1 MTAVHADPRETIFAG
16 IADRVFVAA
25 LIADDEGIV
34 TPVSAAV
41 EAAQE
46 LGLQIEFE
54 LAEAGYVRPGDEI
67 LRFRG
72 TPIQIAMAE
81 ERVVGLLA
89 KASGIA
95 TAARRFV
102 DRAQGSPR
110 IVSGAWKKLPLSVKD
125 TVRSAIDAGGA
136 DPRIATGP
144 FVYLDKNFVTM
155 LGGPERTLDAVA
167 GMTDHR
173 KVIQLDD
180 PEAAVAAARAGAD
193 VVFIDTGRAE
203 DAEKAARQ
211 LRDAGLR
218 ARVELAFGGGVRL
231 DDIDEL
237 RRIDVDTVDVGRAI
251 VDASLLDMR
260 VRVRPS

>member
-1 MTAVHADPRETIFAG
+1 MTTVQADPRETIFAG
-16 IADRVFVAA
+16 IADRLFVAA

-34 TPVSAAV
+34 SPVAAAV
-41 EAAQE
+41 DAAHE
-46 LGLQIEFE
+46 LGLEIEFE
-54 LAEAGYVRPGDEI
+54 LQEAGYVRPGDEI

-72 TPIQIAMAE
+72 TPMQIAMAE
-81 ERVVGLLA
+81 ERIVGLLA

-95 TAARRFV
+95 TAARHFV
-102 DRAQGSPR
+102 DRALGSPR

-125 TVRSAIDAGGA
+125 TIRSAIAAGGA

-155 LGGPERTLDAVA
+155 LGGPERTLDVVA
-167 GMTDHR
+167 GMTHHR
-173 KVIQLDD
+173 KVIQLAD
-180 PEAAVAAARAGAD
+180 PEAAVAAARRGAD

-203 DAEKAARQ
+203 DAEKAARR

-218 ARVELAFGGGVRL
+218 ERVELAFGGGVGL
-231 DDIDEL
+231 DDIDDL
-237 RRIDVDTVDVGRAI
+237 RRIGVDTVDVGRAI
-251 VDASLLDMR
+251 VDAPLLDMR

>member
-1 MTAVHADPRETIFAG
+1 MTMVQADPRETIFAG
-16 IADRVFVAA
+16 IADRTFEAA

-34 TPVSAAV
+34 SPVAAAV

-46 LGLQIEFE
+46 LGLDIEFE
-54 LAEAGYVRPGDEI
+54 LPEAAHVRPGDEI

-72 TPIQIAMAE
+72 TPMQIALAE
-81 ERVVGLLA
+81 EQVVGLLA

-95 TAARRFV
+95 TAARHFV
-102 DRAQGSPR
+102 DRTLGSPR

-125 TVRSAIDAGGA
+125 TIRSAIEAGGA
-136 DPRIATGP
+136 EPRIATGP

-155 LGGPERTLDAVA
+155 LGGVEATLAAVA
-167 GMTDHR
+167 GMAGHR

-180 PEAAVAAARAGAD
+180 PAMAVAAARGGAD
-193 VVFIDTGRAE
+193 IVFIDTGRVA
-203 DAEKAARQ
+203 DIAVAAGQ

-218 ARVELAFGGGVRL
+218 GRVELAFGGGVRL
-231 DDIDEL
+231 EDIDEL
-237 RRIDVDTVDVGRAI
+237 KRLDVDTVDVGRAI
-251 VDASLLDMR
+251 VDAPLLDMR

>member
-1 MTAVHADPRETIFAG
+1 MTTVQADPRETIFAG
-16 IADRVFVAA
+16 IADHTFVAA

-34 TPVSAAV
+34 SPLPAAV
-41 EAAQE
+41 EAAQQ
-46 LGLQIEFE
+46 LGLQIEFALQE
-54 LAEAGYVRPGDEI
+54 TGYVRPGDEI

-72 TPIQIAMAE
+72 TPMQIALAE
-81 ERVVGLLA
+81 DQVIGLLA

-125 TVRSAIDAGGA
+125 TIRSAITAGGA
-136 DPRIATGP
+136 DPRIATWP

-155 LGGPERTLDAVA
+155 LGGPERTLDAVV
-167 GMTDHR
+167 GMKDHR

-180 PEAAVAAARAGAD
+180 PEFAVAAARAGAD
-193 VVFIDTGRAE
+193 VVFIDSGRAE
-203 DAEKAARQ
+203 DVQMAARH

-218 ARVELAFGGGVRL
+218 DRVELAFGGGVQL
-231 DDIDEL
+231 DDIDAL
-237 RRIDVDTVDVGRAI
+237 KRIDVDTVDVGRAI
-251 VDASLLDMR
+251 VDAPLLDMR
-260 VRVRPS
+260 LRVRAS